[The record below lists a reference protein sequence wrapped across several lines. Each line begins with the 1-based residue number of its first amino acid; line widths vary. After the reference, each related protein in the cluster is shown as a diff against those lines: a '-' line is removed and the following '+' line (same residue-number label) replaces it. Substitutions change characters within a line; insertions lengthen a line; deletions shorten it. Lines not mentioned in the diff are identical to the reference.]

1 MGIFDIFQPA
11 APEPEQRSRARCEFD
26 QAAGE
31 FNRRGTTLWV
41 SCEPNRTFGFAKW
54 KLKADTDSFYLMPDL
69 DPDQADD
76 DTLSRALP
84 LTLRR
89 SQAEAV
95 LEPITCTT
103 CSQEGLITEYEIP
116 DLRLRLSGD
125 RVTETVFTAANTKA
139 NLELLR
145 TWGFPSKTLFGL
157 FDCPE
162 NPDFV
167 PLDDGG
173 ELLPTATMGYS
184 VWREDDRLA
193 FQQRINN
200 LYSHA
205 RTFKLGFLPLH
216 EIKWFKACGEV
227 RTEMRV
233 SGGETHME
241 VRDQSLGDM
250 LLRGSQLNMWNL
262 DERVEVKQKPIR
274 LEELKHDERWLELRV
289 SHGGT
294 LHTLRFR
301 TKAIEVFERLIPE
314 KQYRETSAWPLPEQA
329 EGREPTPAEQLEILA
344 GLVDR
349 GYLTRAEFEEAKPRL
364 LAKL

>member
-1 MGIFDIFQPA
+1 
-11 APEPEQRSRARCEFD
+11 
-26 QAAGE
+26 
-31 FNRRGTTLWV
+31 
-41 SCEPNRTFGFAKW
+41 
-54 KLKADTDSFYLMPDL
+54 
-69 DPDQADD
+69 
-76 DTLSRALP
+76 
-84 LTLRR
+84 
-89 SQAEAV
+89 
-95 LEPITCTT
+95 
-103 CSQEGLITEYEIP
+103 
-116 DLRLRLSGD
+116 
-125 RVTETVFTAANTKA
+125 
-139 NLELLR
+139 
-145 TWGFPSKTLFGL
+145 
-157 FDCPE
+157 
-162 NPDFV
+162 
-167 PLDDGG
+167 
-173 ELLPTATMGYS
+173 MGYS

-227 RTEMRV
+227 RTEMRI

-241 VRDQSLGDM
+241 VRDQSLWDM

-274 LEELKHDERWLELRV
+274 LEELKHDERWLELLV

-314 KQYRETSAWPLPEQA
+314 KQYHETSAGPLPEQA
-329 EGREPTPAEQLEILA
+329 AGREPTPAEQLEILA